1 MPNRDRRSIVR
12 SPAPA
17 LRRSARRR
25 LGDRAEGLVARQLTA
40 LGWSVLASG
49 VAVGR
54 DEIDLIAVEPGLPPT
69 LVFVEVR
76 SHRTGR
82 FGTPEESVDDGKL
95 VRVYRA
101 AFALL
106 RERRL
111 PDGRSLPPL
120 RWRLDLVAVDEYPVI
135 APEAGGTLMRH
146 VRGVTPR

>member
-1 MPNRDRRSIVR
+1 MPRRDCRSIVP
-12 SPAPA
+12 SPPSA
-17 LRRSARRR
+17 LRRTPRRR
-25 LGDRAEGLVARQLTA
+25 LGDRAEGLVALQLTA
-40 LGWSVLASG
+40 LGWTVLGCG

-82 FGTPEESVDDGKL
+82 FGTPEESVDDGK
-95 VRVYRA
+95 VRRVYRA

-111 PDGRSLPPL
+111 PDGRPLPPL
-120 RWRLDLVAVDEYPVI
+120 RWRLDLVAVDEHPI
-135 APEAGGTLMRH
+135 IGPEVGGTLVRH
-146 VRGVTPR
+146 VRGITPR